1 MKKNNIMRIVKA
13 YLYMIFL
20 ITPVV
25 FFSII
30 GIKYYSH
37 IISNSN
43 GMSYSLGVLYF
54 FIFTLVLLVNF
65 KFWKGYYYKELIAVP
80 EKLESKSIES
90 RFDEINKI
98 NKDFNIKVNDTELNL
113 FRQRVSLLE
122 KMYNTI
128 SKEFELRLDEEVQRK
143 IDDFQ
148 GNIRAYPP
156 EKLQSIMKDIYHE
169 MNKSFNEIPES
180 FKDIRNQMDNAVKQI
195 KYQTEK
201 IHKDGADVK

>member
-1 MKKNNIMRIVKA
+1 
-13 YLYMIFL
+13 
-20 ITPVV
+20 
-25 FFSII
+25 
-30 GIKYYSH
+30 
-37 IISNSN
+37 
-43 GMSYSLGVLYF
+43 MSYSLGVLYF